1 MSPIIRVHCPGCN
14 TDLTLE
20 PYEVLLRIGP
30 DPDDAGY
37 RFICRW
43 CGARVDYSAPP
54 LLVSI
59 LRDAG
64 VSILEVTDPEKAR
77 AVPDALEPISE
88 AEARAFIIDL
98 AVTDTPQDE
107 LTTTD

>member
-1 MSPIIRVHCPGCN
+1 MSTVIRVNCPGCK
-14 TDLTLE
+14 TTLTLE
-20 PYEVLLRIGP
+20 PYEVLLRVGP
-30 DPDDAGY
+30 EPHDAGY

-54 LLVSI
+54 RLVAM
-59 LRDAG
+59 LRNAG
-64 VSILEVTDPEKAR
+64 VSILEITKDHR
-77 AVPDALEPISE
+77 AVPDALEPISQGE
-88 AEARAFIIDL
+88 VRAFVLDL

>member
-1 MSPIIRVHCPGCN
+1 MSTVIRVHCPGCK

-30 DPDDAGY
+30 EANNTGY

-43 CGARVDYSAPP
+43 CGARVDHPANPR
-54 LLVSI
+54 LVSI

-64 VSILEVTDPEKAR
+64 VSILEISEGRR
-77 AVPDALEPISE
+77 AVPDPREPISQRE
-88 AEARAFIIDL
+88 LIDFLYAL
-98 AVTDTPQDE
+98 AASDTPQDE
-107 LTTTD
+107 LID